1 MNNPGTSKS
10 SSSSNKSDRIRDM
23 LRDEGRPLT
32 LSDLQ
37 NHIKDLSKK
46 EMESSIKSLVDSN
59 AVIMK
64 TYGKQ
69 NIYFYNFQSSSDVN
83 KLVCI

>member
-1 MNNPGTSKS
+1 MNNPGTSND
-10 SSSSNKSDRIRDM
+10 NKLDRISKM
-23 LRDEGRPLT
+23 LHDEGRPLT

-46 EMESSIKSLVDSN
+46 DMESSIKSLVKGNS
-59 AVIMK
+59 VIMK

-69 NIYFYNFQSSSDVN
+69 NIYFYNFQSSSDVTE
-83 KLVCI
+83 LVCRGEL